1 MSFHRWT
8 HKLVYIHRLK
18 YYSAINKNKPSIP
31 IQHQWI
37 SQELCQVKEAI
48 SKYYTVYGAFYVT
61 VWKRQMHKEWR
72 SSSGCH
78 RPGEGEGWQQRI
90 SMREFIPFVKLFL
103 YHQDFL
109 SLFFFFKGFIYLF
122 LERGKRRRKRGRE
135 TSRNLDQ
142 LPLIS
147 TSTRK
152 WTRNPGL
159 CPDWESNWWP
169 VAFQDDAQPT
179 EPHWSGR
186 EFIFYK
192 MNPTVLYPDCGSA

>member
-78 RPGEGEGWQQRI
+78 RPGEGEGRQQRI

-135 TSRNLDQ
+135 TLMWERNIEK
-142 LPLIS
+142 P
-147 TSTRK
+147 
-152 WTRNPGL
+152 
-159 CPDWESNWWP
+159 WP
-169 VAFQDDAQPT
+169 VASHKHFNKEVNPQPRVVPWLGIELVT
-179 EPHWSGR
+179 CRFPGWC
-186 EFIFYK
+186 
-192 MNPTVLYPDCGSA
+192 PTNWATLVRARVYFL